1 MTDRAGTYETSD
13 KLRFLYVL
21 VEIQHFSV
29 FPIPVLDVISPYRSV
44 LNKATP
50 ECVQEWMPA
59 AAGKTSAVLTFT
71 VTLANTLVNT

>member
-1 MTDRAGTYETSD
+1 MTDRAGTYETGY

-29 FPIPVLDVISPYRSV
+29 FPVPALGVIPPYGSV

-50 ECVQEWMPA
+50 ECEQGWVPA

-71 VTLANTLVNT
+71 QTLANTG